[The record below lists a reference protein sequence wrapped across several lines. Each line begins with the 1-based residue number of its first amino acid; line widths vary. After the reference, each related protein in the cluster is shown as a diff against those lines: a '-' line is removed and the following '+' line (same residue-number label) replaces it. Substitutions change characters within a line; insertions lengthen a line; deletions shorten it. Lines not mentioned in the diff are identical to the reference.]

1 MRQNIINATVQD
13 ETERAYCDCRLPF
26 EEAKDIRQL
35 MFKAS
40 APVTKGRAML
50 IAAAAIPDGY
60 NDFEAHLLAMLPP
73 QSQVTLAREYSVC
86 VYVTPPVKPIAAM
99 KASEWDTKDGVTRI
113 WWD

>member
-1 MRQNIINATVQD
+1 MHNIENQIRAEV
-13 ETERAYCDCRLPF
+13 ERAYCDARIPWGQ
-26 EEAKDIRQL
+26 AKDRRQL

-40 APVTKGRAML
+40 MPVAKGEAIRIMRAMV
-50 IAAAAIPDGY
+50 PGGY
-60 NDFEAHLLAMLPP
+60 NGFDADLLAMLPP
-73 QSQVTLAREYSVC
+73 QSRVTLAREYSVC